1 MQNKIALTDDLGQ
14 LFLALSLKERIL
26 GFNIYGKEVV
36 PKENVGDFLL
46 WKLKK
51 HPTNSDLF
59 SMLTQILIL
68 YDGIEL
74 PFYSHCL
81 DIIGDVASFTH
92 LTEDVYVVISVDG
105 DTSLINGIESFSI
118 EQAIILK
125 PLIINRCMTKL
136 YDNREVKNFDE
147 NRARLINSFYSYI
160 FDCYYNEAHLKSV
173 PDVDEFFEN
182 NTFLFD
188 VSPYLEDFQKDVEHN
203 LDVATF
209 QIGKAFG
216 ELLTLQKIAKGGP
229 CDFYTPS
236 LSDFHTTTN
245 VSDAYCILKN
255 QISMIMEEQP
265 AFESLTDIIKFR
277 EKKYHDIK
285 LLRNEVS
292 NLESLLIQ
300 GEKELAIQ
308 KAIEDVRSANTS
320 LIKGSPVKQTAR
332 LATYFSVPIS
342 LLELYTFGTSYSILI
357 GVVGTTAQWIADQSD
372 SKNNWLFVA
381 R

>member
-182 NTFLFD
+182 RLYALSMHAFRA
-188 VSPYLEDFQKDVEHN
+188 HN
-203 LDVATF
+203 
-209 QIGKAFG
+209 
-216 ELLTLQKIAKGGP
+216 
-229 CDFYTPS
+229 
-236 LSDFHTTTN
+236 
-245 VSDAYCILKN
+245 
-255 QISMIMEEQP
+255 
-265 AFESLTDIIKFR
+265 R
-277 EKKYHDIK
+277 EMRD
-285 LLRNEVS
+285 
-292 NLESLLIQ
+292 
-300 GEKELAIQ
+300 G
-308 KAIEDVRSANTS
+308 
-320 LIKGSPVKQTAR
+320 
-332 LATYFSVPIS
+332 
-342 LLELYTFGTSYSILI
+342 LLELKRQWS
-357 GVVGTTAQWIADQSD
+357 VGNTPKLRRVNYIMSHRLLWS
-372 SKNNWLFVA
+372 VA
-381 R
+381 LMVRSGYLQMKKLVMW